1 MKLCQLACLFLLSMS
16 SLTSPAVASD
26 SLVVTFHEAC
36 KGSTPPESLASIAT
50 ALGKIAVGGVID
62 WVGAM
67 AKAQGEDKS
76 VEIGFGTGGGEFY
89 KIMQDGQIM
98 RSPLCL
104 SIVLPGRGKM
114 QTSTPDAAQV
124 MLRMHEVLQIPNEQ
138 LTVPDFYADFEIT
151 SRPGR
156 QDMFALK
163 ITSLY
168 LGRSNISS
176 WSNQQR
182 SLALSIG
189 FSLPSAPDK
198 PFASALFRFSNLDI
212 GKYFSSAKNPLFR
225 STSGLMLGPTFS
237 QTEEVDLAA
246 AKSLVAARI
255 AYQEEA
261 EKRATLAETA
271 NAKPEPEISPA
282 LFTAL
287 SQYCAG
293 FSSGRGAQLASGLAD
308 MCPPSSYVSASHRA
322 YLREQFLNAKLMS
335 VEQEEPPSFDL
346 EKRIGLVN
354 ATVKVDETRTGSAF
368 WAAIASAYDS
378 QNADL
383 KKAVAAR
390 FIPSERRS
398 VETAAADA
406 KIKADNADD
415 DLYIAYVDAQL
426 AVEEATAGVSTL
438 GSQATAIDLARAR
451 AELIKAK
458 ITANKAARSA
468 SVLPLPYPELEH

>member
-1 MKLCQLACLFLLSMS
+1 MKLRQLVCLFLLSMS

-36 KGSTPPESLASIAT
+36 EGAKSPESLAGIAT
-50 ALGKIAVGGVID
+50 VLGKMAVGGVID

-76 VEIGFGTGGGEFY
+76 FEIGFGTGGGEFY
-89 KIMQDGQIM
+89 KIMMDGQVR

-104 SIVLPGRGKM
+104 SVVLPGRGKT
-114 QTSTPDAAQV
+114 QANTPDAAQV
-124 MLRMHEVLQIPNEQ
+124 MRRMHEVLEIADDQ
-138 LTVPDFYADFEIT
+138 LTVPDFYADFDII
-151 SRPGR
+151 SIPGR

-163 ITSLY
+163 MTSLY

-182 SLALSIG
+182 SLALSIR

-198 PFASALFRFSNLDI
+198 PFASALFRFADIDI
-212 GKYFSSAKNPLFR
+212 GKFFSREKNPLFR

-237 QTEEVDLAA
+237 QAEEIDLAA
-246 AKSLVAARI
+246 AKSMVAART
-255 AYQEEA
+255 AYEEEA
-261 EKRATLAETA
+261 KKRAALAETA
-271 NAKPEPEISPA
+271 DAKPEPEFSPA
-282 LFTAL
+282 LFKAV
-287 SQYCAG
+287 SEYCAG
-293 FSSGRGAQLASGLAD
+293 FSSGGAAQPAD

-322 YLREQFLNAKLMS
+322 YLRERFLNAKLMS
-335 VEQEEPPSFDL
+335 VEQEELPSFES

-383 KKAVAAR
+383 KKAVAAH

-398 VETAAADA
+398 IEAAAADA
-406 KIKADNADD
+406 KIKTDNADD
-415 DLYIAYVDAQL
+415 DLYIAYVEAQL
-426 AVEEATAGVSTL
+426 AVEEAAAGVSTL
-438 GSQATAIDLARAR
+438 GTQASAIDLARAR

-468 SVLPLPYPELEH
+468 SVLPLPYPELVH